1 MPSGRSLFGYF
12 GLWLVRLR
20 WVIVLF
26 WTAAAICAYVYL
38 PPLDERLTGGVSD
51 LVPEASSPASQPAAL
66 APAGGE
72 GSSGPETAEPDSLPD
87 GSVSPGTTGQDAPRF
102 PPSALGAV
110 EAPAIL
116 VYSDPGGIG
125 TGERRLI
132 ERDAERL
139 NGPSGPRPLQ
149 LAVPLSAP
157 GALAGLDV
165 SAEQE
170 ALPVLLF
177 FEPGASGTAIRESV
191 EGIRRDFD
199 GGSMRVEV
207 TGLAPVQEDTITA
220 VKENLGVVTV
230 ATALVIFS
238 ILAFA
243 YRSLVAPLVPLV
255 GIGIATFLTLRL
267 VAVFALETGT
277 PVPSQV
283 EPVIVALLFGVG
295 TDYALFLISRTRQ
308 ALRQGASR
316 HEAARYGVE
325 RAGGVVLSSAVVLVA
340 AFSVLIFA
348 DLEIYKTLG
357 PGLGL
362 ALVVLTLVTLTLT
375 PALLAIL
382 GRAVSGGLRE
392 PEPRRPFSRLVT
404 RRPGL
409 VGGALGVVLLL
420 GALGAVGLKVGF
432 DQVGALPDEAPAARG
447 YETLQ
452 SGFPTGIISPVN
464 VVLEGEN
471 LESSS
476 QELRRLKSELWG
488 SGGFA
493 AVLGPRDTGILPRVP
508 FASPDG
514 DSVRFLLVFYGNP
527 YSPESL
533 DQISRLQEELPGM
546 LQRAGLEQVEA
557 DVGGQVVL
565 AEAARST
572 SSDDLTRL
580 APLVLASAFA
590 VLALLLRTPV
600 APLYLLGATVLS
612 FAATLGATKIL
623 FQTILGQEG
632 VAYYVPFT
640 LFILLVALGSDY
652 NIFIM
657 AAIREE
663 ARDKPLREAVAAA
676 LAGTSRTINA
686 AGLALAASF
695 ALLALVPLQDFFQ
708 LGLALA
714 LGILLDAFVIRTLL
728 VPALVLLVGRAGFWP
743 SKARAKAR
751 VS

>member
-1 MPSGRSLFGYF
+1 M
-12 GLWLVRLR
+12 
-20 WVIVLF
+20 LF
-26 WTAAAICAYVYL
+26 WTLLAVCAYIYL
-38 PPLDERLTGGVSD
+38 PPLDERLTGGISD
-51 LVPEASSPASQPAAL
+51 LVPEAESPASQPAAL
-66 APAGGE
+66 APAEGGRSGP
-72 GSSGPETAEPDSLPD
+72 GSSRSNSPANGTSPPETAAEE
-87 GSVSPGTTGQDAPRF
+87 GPRF

-110 EAPAIL
+110 EAPAVL
-116 VYSDPGGIG
+116 VYSDSGGIG
-125 TGERRLI
+125 AAERGII
-132 ERDAERL
+132 EEDVERL
-139 NGPSGPRPLQ
+139 NGPGGPRQLD
-149 LAVPLSAP
+149 LAVPLSVP
-157 GALAGLDV
+157 GALSGLDV

-191 EGIRRDFD
+191 EEIRRTFD

-207 TGLAPVQEDTITA
+207 TGLGPVQEDTITA
-220 VKENLGVVTV
+220 VTENLGKVTV

-238 ILAFA
+238 LLAFA
-243 YRSLVAPLVPLV
+243 YRSLVAPLVPLA
-255 GIGIATFLTLRL
+255 GIGLATFLTLRL
-267 VAVFALETGT
+267 IAFFAVETGT

-283 EPVIVALLFGVG
+283 EPVVVALLFGVG
-295 TDYALFLISRTRQ
+295 TDYALFLLSRTRQ
-308 ALRQGASR
+308 ALREGASR
-316 HEAARYGVE
+316 REAARSGVE
-325 RAGGVVLSSAVVLVA
+325 RAGGVILSSAAVLVA
-340 AFSVLIFA
+340 AFAVLIFA

-357 PGLGL
+357 PGLAL

-382 GRAVSGGLRE
+382 GSAVSGGLRE
-392 PEPRRPFSRLVT
+392 SEPRRPISRFVT

-409 VGGALGVVLLL
+409 VAGALGFVLIL
-420 GALGAVGLKVGF
+420 GALGAAGLKVGF
-432 DQVGALPDEAPAARG
+432 DQVGALPGDAPAAQG

-464 VVLEGEN
+464 VVLEGEAV
-471 LESSS
+471 EGRA
-476 QELRRLKSELWG
+476 QELRRLKSRLWG

-493 AVLGPRDTGILPRVP
+493 AVLGPRDTGLLPRVP
-508 FASPDG
+508 FATPDG
-514 DSVRFLLVFYGNP
+514 DGVRFLLVFYGNP

-533 DQISRLQEELPGM
+533 EQISRLKQDLPGM
-546 LQRAGLEQVEA
+546 LDRAGLKGVEA
-557 DVGGQVVL
+557 DVGGQAVL

-572 SSDDLTRL
+572 SSDDLSRL

-612 FAATLGATKIL
+612 FATTLGITTLL
-623 FQTILGQEG
+623 FQTVLGQEG

-663 ARDKPLREAVAAA
+663 ARDKPLPEAVSAA

-686 AGLALAASF
+686 AGLALASSF
-695 ALLALVPLQDFFQ
+695 ALLALVPLQDFMQ

-728 VPALVLLVGRAGFWP
+728 VPALVLLVGRLGFWP
-743 SKARAKAR
+743 SKVGTKTR
-751 VS
+751 VP